1 VKVQITHPVVQE
13 LNISLS
19 SSGKLE
25 AIDKTDLN
33 FAMGGKISSV
43 NVKEGDT
50 IWKGQ
55 VLATLAS
62 PEPWENLK
70 KAQLEKEK
78 AIANLDGLKETYGDD
93 IDSGAPFYLRRQAE
107 KQIAET
113 DAMINIA
120 TYLAGQQ
127 SLRSPI
133 NGTVIKVNIRPG
145 EITSNNTAITVASL
159 KNLYFELEVDE
170 EDISKIK
177 NNQEVSISLD
187 AYKNESIKGKIF
199 RLGNELVKD
208 ENGNNIIK
216 VKVEL
221 TSEIQ
226 FEPIIGMTGNA
237 EIIEERVGEVLT
249 IPQESLH
256 REGDAYFVYI
266 VKNNKIYRKDVTK
279 DKENEDIVEIKD
291 GLSPE
296 DVVISESKT
305 PLKVGMAVSYD

>member
-1 VKVQITHPVVQE
+1 
-13 LNISLS
+13 
-19 SSGKLE
+19 
-25 AIDKTDLN
+25 
-33 FAMGGKISSV
+33 M
-43 NVKEGDT
+43 
-50 IWKGQ
+50 
-55 VLATLAS
+55 
-62 PEPWENLK
+62 
-70 KAQLEKEK
+70 
-78 AIANLDGLKETYGDD
+78 
-93 IDSGAPFYLRRQAE
+93 
-107 KQIAET
+107 
-113 DAMINIA
+113 
-120 TYLAGQQ
+120 
-127 SLRSPI
+127 
-133 NGTVIKVNIRPG
+133 
-145 EITSNNTAITVASL
+145 
-159 KNLYFELEVDE
+159 DE

-187 AYKNESIKGKIF
+187 AYKNEGISGKVVSFGREITI
-199 RLGNELVKD
+199 D
-208 ENGNNIIK
+208 DNGNNIIK